1 MFLAGWS
8 LHAWKKAI
16 TDLTKLHEEALEALK
31 KDYDEKLKAKDKII
45 TELKNIIDRLI
56 KLFESA
62 EGLGVEKV
70 IRNLK
75 MNKEKLNG
83 LWFWGV
89 VKRMPYKVP
98 YLHKLI
104 SLLFHSVES

>member
-1 MFLAGWS
+1 MDKIFKIILSIGGALLMFLAGWS
-8 LHAWKKAI
+8 LHAWKNRDKVAKAVKKAI
-16 TDLTKLHEEALEALK
+16 TDLNKLHEEALEALK

-62 EGLGVEKV
+62 EGLGVETV

-83 LWFWGV
+83 L
-89 VKRMPYKVP
+89 
-98 YLHKLI
+98 
-104 SLLFHSVES
+104 